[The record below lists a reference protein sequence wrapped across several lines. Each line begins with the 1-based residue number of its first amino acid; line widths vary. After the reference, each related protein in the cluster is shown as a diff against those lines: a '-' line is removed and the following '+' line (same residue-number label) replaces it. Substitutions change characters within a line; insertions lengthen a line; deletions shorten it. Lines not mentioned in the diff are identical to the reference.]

1 MYASLQNIQ
10 YLLHEVHKAAEL
22 GQYPYY
28 SAYNRETM
36 DMVLQSAKDLA
47 DTEMYPYYVEMDQY
61 GVHYEHGTLRVHPH
75 LRRIIEKGAES
86 GWVGSTT
93 RYEHGGSQMPEVLFN
108 AATHFFHAANN
119 GVVGYITLTTGAS
132 RLITSFGAQHL
143 IDTYIP
149 KMFGGQWQ
157 GTMALTE
164 PQAGSSLSDVKTS
177 AKPTGNA
184 GTYLISGQKIYIS
197 AGDHTCTENVVHLLL
212 ARIEGAPA
220 GTKGISLFVVP
231 KLRPTPSGD
240 LVPNNVTT
248 AGNYG
253 KIGQKTYTTTHL
265 MFGEQGPCEGYLVG
279 EPHRGLAYMFQMMNE
294 ARIGVGLTAASIA
307 TAAYYASLKYAN
319 ERPQG
324 RRLNEKDTSLPP
336 TLIINHPDVRRMLF
350 FQKAVV
356 ESSLS
361 LIFECAKLQ
370 DLVHVEAGTTK
381 ERANLLLEILIPV
394 CKTYPSEYGIQSV
407 SAGLQTL
414 GGAGYCYDFP
424 LQQHYRD
431 IRIAAIYE
439 GTTGIQSLDL
449 LGRKV
454 TMQDGAAARVY
465 LETVSATIA
474 EAAQFASLKPYCDR
488 LTSKLGQL
496 QQVVGHLMAVAKR
509 GDQAHFLADATLFME
524 YFSLITMGWQW
535 LKMALVSEQAIS
547 AGATGD
553 AAVFH
558 KSKVHTMRFYFH
570 YELPKTEGLATRLL
584 EMEYLTLPTDNEE
597 LLM

>member
-1 MYASLQNIQ
+1 MYASLQNVR
-10 YLLHEVHKAAEL
+10 YLLHEVHQAAEL
-22 GQYPYY
+22 AKYGYFSEY
-28 SAYNRETM
+28 SAETI

-47 DTEMYPYYVEMDQY
+47 DTEMYSYLTEMDQY
-61 GVHYEHGTLRVHPH
+61 GVHFEQGTLRVHPH
-75 LRRIIEKGAES
+75 LRRIIEQGAAG
-86 GWVGSTT
+86 GWVGSTA
-93 RYEHGGSQMPEVLFN
+93 RHEHGGSQMPEVLFN

-119 GVVGYITLTTGAS
+119 GVVGYITLTAGAS
-132 RLITSFGAQHL
+132 KLITSFGAQHL
-143 IDTYIP
+143 IDQYIP

-164 PQAGSSLSDVKTS
+164 PQAGSSLSDIKTT
-177 AKPTGNA
+177 ATPTDTA

-212 ARIEGAPA
+212 ARIDGAPA

-231 KLRPTPSGD
+231 KLRPTADGS
-240 LVPNNVTT
+240 LVPNHVTT

-253 KIGQKTYTTTHL
+253 KIGQKTYTTAHL
-265 MFGEQGPCEGYLVG
+265 MFGEQGNCEGYLVG
-279 EPHRGLAYMFQMMNE
+279 EPHRGLTYMFQMMNE

-324 RRLNEKDTSLPP
+324 RRLNEKDLSLPP
-336 TLIINHPDVRRMLF
+336 TIIINHPDVRRMLF

-361 LIFECAKLQ
+361 LIIECAKLQ
-370 DLVHVEAGTTK
+370 DLVHVTQGAEQQ
-381 ERANLLLEILIPV
+381 RANLLLEILIPV
-394 CKTYPSEYGIQSV
+394 CKTYPSEYGILSV
-407 SAGLQTL
+407 SAGVQTL

-424 LQQHYRD
+424 LQQYYRD

-454 TMQDGAAARVY
+454 PMQDGAAARVY

-474 EAAQFASLKPYCDR
+474 EAGQFAALRPYGDR
-488 LTSKLGQL
+488 LTAQLGQL
-496 QQVVGHLMAVAKR
+496 QQVVGHLMAVAKQ
-509 GDQAHFLADATLFME
+509 GDQERFLADATLFME

-535 LKMALVSEQAIS
+535 LKMAVVSQK
-547 AGATGD
+547 AGAAAMGD
-553 AAVFH
+553 EAVFH

-570 YELPKTEGLATRLL
+570 YELPKTEGLAKRLL
-584 EMEYLTLPTDNEE
+584 ETEYLTLKTDDEE

>member
-1 MYASLQNIQ
+1 MYASLQNVR
-10 YLLHEVHKAAEL
+10 YLLHEVHNAESL
-22 GQYPYY
+22 AQYPHFADYH
-28 SAYNRETM
+28 RETI
-36 DMVLQSAKDLA
+36 DMMIQAAKDLA
-47 DTEMYPYYVEMDQY
+47 DTEMYPYFVEMDHY
-61 GVHYEHGTLRVHPH
+61 GVHYENGTIRVHPQ
-75 LRRIIEKGAES
+75 LRNIIRKGAEG
-86 GWVGSTT
+86 GWVGATALH
-93 RYEHGGSQMPEVLFN
+93 EHGGMQMPELIFN

-132 RLITSFGAQHL
+132 RLITNFGAQHL

-149 KMFGGQWQ
+149 KMYSGEWQ

-164 PQAGSSLSDVKTS
+164 PQAGSSLSDIKTG
-177 AKPTGNA
+177 AKPTDQPGV
-184 GTYLISGQKIYIS
+184 YHISGQKIYIS
-197 AGDHTCTENVVHLLL
+197 AGDHNCTENVVHLLL

-231 KLRPTPSGD
+231 KLKPAADGS
-240 LVPNNVTT
+240 LSPNNVTT

-265 MFGEQGPCEGYLVG
+265 MFGEQGVCEGYLVG
-279 EPHRGLAYMFQMMNE
+279 EPNKGLTYMFQMMNE
-294 ARIGVGLTAASIA
+294 ARIGVGLTAVSTA

-324 RRLNEKDTSLPP
+324 RRLNEKDMSLPP

-370 DLVHVEAGTTK
+370 DLSHVATGEAQ
-381 ERANLLLEILIPV
+381 ERAHLLLEILIPV
-394 CKTYPSEYGIQSV
+394 CKTYPSEYGCQAI

-424 LQQHYRD
+424 LQQYYRD
-431 IRIAAIYE
+431 ARIMPIYE

-454 TMQDGAAARVY
+454 TMQNGAAAKIY
-465 LETVSATIA
+465 LETVNATIQ
-474 EAAQFASLKPYCDR
+474 EAARHETLAPYAQR
-488 LTSKLGQL
+488 LATALTEL
-496 QQVVGHLMAVAKR
+496 QGVTGHLLGIAKE
-509 GDQAHFLADATLFME
+509 GDQERFLGDATLFME

-535 LKMALVSEQAIS
+535 LKMALVSENALS
-547 AGATGD
+547 GTSGD
-553 AAVFH
+553 EHLFH
-558 KSKVHTMRFYFH
+558 KSKIHTMRYYFH
-570 YELPKTEGLATRLL
+570 YELPKTQGLATRLL
-584 EMEYLTLPTDNEE
+584 ETTYLTLPGEEE